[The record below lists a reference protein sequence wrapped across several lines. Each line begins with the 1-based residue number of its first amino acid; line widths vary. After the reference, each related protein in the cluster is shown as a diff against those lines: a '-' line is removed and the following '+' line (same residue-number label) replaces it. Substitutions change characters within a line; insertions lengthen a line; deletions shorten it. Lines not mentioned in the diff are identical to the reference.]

1 MLPAVAGF
9 KFKEG
14 ENFNHRNTLSIL
26 RIALKPHFVQNV
38 EPNAGTL
45 VKLQRYLGKRGR
57 FAKVSIFR
65 MRTMRSKFR
74 DLSFPIVPKVSDSQ
88 PHEPGYA

>member
-9 KFKEG
+9 KFKAG

-26 RIALKPHFVQNV
+26 RIALKLHFVQNV

-45 VKLQRYLGKRGR
+45 VKRQRYLGKRGR
-57 FAKVSIFR
+57 FAKVS
-65 MRTMRSKFR
+65 
-74 DLSFPIVPKVSDSQ
+74 
-88 PHEPGYA
+88 